1 MDYPFPVPERT
12 FMMPARL
19 YQTTEAESIMKRSL
33 FNPAHHGAVTAIC
46 IAGICT
52 VASVNLHASDIQT
65 GRYSMVSAAPTQAQS
80 ELLEA
85 TVTVQLPAR
94 IQTIGVTVRYLLQRS
109 GYRLAATESTAPE
122 TLALFALPLPA
133 VHRHLGP
140 MTLREALETLAGP
153 AFHLVQDPVH
163 RLITFE
169 QCAVKQVA
177 AHETMYMANVEES
190 QDDD

>member
-1 MDYPFPVPERT
+1 
-12 FMMPARL
+12 MMPARL

-33 FNPAHHGAVTAIC
+33 FNPAHPNPVHSGAVTAIC

-52 VASVNLHASDIQT
+52 VTSLSVHASDIQS
-65 GRYSMVSAAPTQAQS
+65 GRYSMYSAAPTQAQA

-94 IQTIGVTVRYLLQRS
+94 IQTIGEAVRYLLQRS

-140 MTLREALETLAGP
+140 MTLREALETLAGL
-153 AFHLVQDPVH
+153 AFHLIQDPVH

-177 AHETMYMANVEES
+177 AHETMNMANVEVA

>member
-1 MDYPFPVPERT
+1 MDYPFSVPERT

-19 YQTTEAESIMKRSL
+19 YQTTEAESIMKRSF
-33 FNPAHHGAVTAIC
+33 FNPANPGAVTAIC
-46 IAGICT
+46 IAGLCT
-52 VASVNLHASDIQT
+52 VTSANLHASDIQT

-85 TVTVQLPAR
+85 TVTVQLPDR
-94 IQTIGVTVRYLLQRS
+94 IQTIGETVRYLLQRS

-177 AHETMYMANVEES
+177 AHETMNMANVEVA

>member
-1 MDYPFPVPERT
+1 
-12 FMMPARL
+12 
-19 YQTTEAESIMKRSL
+19 MKRSF
-33 FNPAHHGAVTAIC
+33 FNPAHPGAVTAIC
-46 IAGICT
+46 IAGLCT
-52 VASVNLHASDIQT
+52 VASVNLHASNIQT
-65 GRYSMVSAAPTQAQS
+65 GRYSIYSAAPTQAQS

-85 TVTVQLPAR
+85 TVTVQLPDR
-94 IQTIGVTVRYLLQRS
+94 IQTIGETVRYLLQRS

-140 MTLREALETLAGP
+140 MTLREALETLVGP
-153 AFHLVQDPVH
+153 AFDLVQDPVH

-169 QCAVKQVA
+169 QCSVKQVT
-177 AHETMYMANVEES
+177 AHETMNMANVEEV

>member
-1 MDYPFPVPERT
+1 
-12 FMMPARL
+12 MMPARL

-33 FNPAHHGAVTAIC
+33 FNPVNPGAVTAIC
-46 IAGICT
+46 IAGLCT

-65 GRYSMVSAAPTQAQS
+65 GRYSMYSAAPTQAQS

-94 IQTIGVTVRYLLQRS
+94 IQTIGETVRYLLQRS
-109 GYRLAATESTAPE
+109 GYRLVTTESTAPE

-140 MTLREALETLAGP
+140 MTLRDALETLAGP

-163 RLITFE
+163 RLITFAR
-169 QCAVKQVA
+169 CAPERVA
-177 AHETMYMANVEES
+177 VHKTTNKADGEVAL
-190 QDDD
+190 DDD

>member
-1 MDYPFPVPERT
+1 
-12 FMMPARL
+12 MMPARL
-19 YQTTEAESIMKRSL
+19 YQTIEADFIMRRSI
-33 FNPAHHGAVTAIC
+33 FHPTHPVAATAIC
-46 IAGICT
+46 VAGICL
-52 VASVNLHASDIQT
+52 VASVNLQASDIQT

-85 TVTVQLPAR
+85 TVAVQLPAR
-94 IQTIGVTVRYLLQRS
+94 IQTIGETVRYLLQRS
-109 GYRLAATESTAPE
+109 GYRLAATESTEPE

-153 AFHLVQDPVH
+153 TFQLVQDPVH

-169 QCAVKQVA
+169 QCAVMQVV
-177 AHETMYMANVEES
+177 AHETMYMANVEEA

>member
-1 MDYPFPVPERT
+1 
-12 FMMPARL
+12 
-19 YQTTEAESIMKRSL
+19 MKRSF
-33 FNPAHHGAVTAIC
+33 FNPANPGAVTAIC
-46 IAGICT
+46 IACLCT
-52 VASVNLHASDIQT
+52 VASVNLQASDIQT
-65 GRYSMVSAAPTQAQS
+65 GRYSMVSSAPTQAQS

-85 TVTVQLPAR
+85 SVTVQLPDR
-94 IQTIGVTVRYLLQRS
+94 IQTIGETVRYLLQRS

-177 AHETMYMANVEES
+177 AHETMNMANVEVA

>member
-1 MDYPFPVPERT
+1 
-12 FMMPARL
+12 
-19 YQTTEAESIMKRSL
+19 MKRSL
-33 FNPAHHGAVTAIC
+33 FNLAHPGAVTAIWF
-46 IAGICT
+46 AGLCT
-52 VASVNLHASDIQT
+52 VTSANLHASDIQS
-65 GRYSMVSAAPTQAQS
+65 GRYSMVSAAPTQAQA

-94 IQTIGVTVRYLLQRS
+94 IQTIGEAVRYLLQRS

-140 MTLREALETLAGP
+140 MTLREALETLSGP

-169 QCAVKQVA
+169 QCVVKQVA
-177 AHETMYMANVEES
+177 AHETMNMANVEVA

>member
-1 MDYPFPVPERT
+1 MDYPFSVLERT

-33 FNPAHHGAVTAIC
+33 FNPVNPGAVTAIC
-46 IAGICT
+46 IAGLCT

-65 GRYSMVSAAPTQAQS
+65 GRYSMYSSAPTQAQS

-85 TVTVQLPAR
+85 TVTVQLPDR
-94 IQTIGVTVRYLLQRS
+94 VQTIGETVRYLLQRS

-169 QCAVKQVA
+169 QCAVKQVS
-177 AHETMYMANVEES
+177 AHETMNMANVGVA

>member
-1 MDYPFPVPERT
+1 
-12 FMMPARL
+12 MMPARL
-19 YQTTEAESIMKRSL
+19 YQTTEAESIMKRSF
-33 FNPAHHGAVTAIC
+33 FNPANPGAVTAIC
-46 IAGICT
+46 IAGLCT

-65 GRYSMVSAAPTQAQS
+65 GRYSMYSSAPTQAQS

-85 TVTVQLPAR
+85 TVTVQLPDR
-94 IQTIGVTVRYLLQRS
+94 IQTIGETVRYLLQRS

-177 AHETMYMANVEES
+177 AHETMNMANVEVA

>member
-1 MDYPFPVPERT
+1 M
-12 FMMPARL
+12 
-19 YQTTEAESIMKRSL
+19 
-33 FNPAHHGAVTAIC
+33 
-46 IAGICT
+46 
-52 VASVNLHASDIQT
+52 
-65 GRYSMVSAAPTQAQS
+65 
-80 ELLEA
+80 
-85 TVTVQLPAR
+85 
-94 IQTIGVTVRYLLQRS
+94 RYLLQRS

-122 TLALFALPLPA
+122 TLALFALPLAA

-177 AHETMYMANVEES
+177 AHETMNMANVEVA

>member
-1 MDYPFPVPERT
+1 
-12 FMMPARL
+12 
-19 YQTTEAESIMKRSL
+19 MKRSF
-33 FNPAHHGAVTAIC
+33 FNPANPGAVTAIC
-46 IAGICT
+46 IACLCT
-52 VASVNLHASDIQT
+52 VASVNLQASDIQT
-65 GRYSMVSAAPTQAQS
+65 GRYSMVSSAPTQAQS

-85 TVTVQLPAR
+85 SVTVQLPDR
-94 IQTIGVTVRYLLQRS
+94 IQTIGETVRYLLQRS
-109 GYRLAATESTAPE
+109 GYRLAASESTAPE

-140 MTLREALETLAGP
+140 MTLRDALETLAGP
-153 AFHLVQDPVH
+153 AFHLVQDPAH

-177 AHETMYMANVEES
+177 AHETMNMANVEVA